1 MKKYIVAAFLT
12 ISCVSLKAQTFIDRA
27 VVEYEVRTNVKK
39 TMGNSSWAEMMKNSM
54 PDFKTAYYHLTF
66 DNNKSIYKFHHW
78 QPEAKLPDF
87 LKRGEDEN
95 IWYFDHNKGAF
106 SMQKNVVG
114 SNFHIQ
120 DSIPQIE
127 WRLTNENR
135 VIAGF
140 NCRKAVG
147 IIMDSIYVFAFYS
160 EEIMLPGGP
169 ASINGLP
176 GLVLGLTIPRLY
188 TSWIATKVMV
198 NDVNVSAIQPL
209 AAKKPMTRNALKVN
223 IRERISEWGNADDP
237 DSKFWMDQFVWGA
250 ML

>member
-1 MKKYIVAAFLT
+1 MKKFIIAAVCSITTLSS
-12 ISCVSLKAQTFIDRA
+12 ISQTFIDKA

-39 TMGNSSWAEMMKNSM
+39 TMGNSSWAEMMKNTM

-66 DNNKSIYKFHHW
+66 DNNTSIYKFHHW
-78 QPEAKLPDF
+78 QPDVKLPEF

-95 IWYFDHNKGAF
+95 IWYFDHNKGMF

-114 SNFHIQ
+114 SNFNIQ
-120 DSIPQIE
+120 DSIPSIQ
-127 WRLTNENR
+127 WKLTNENR
-135 VIAGF
+135 LIAGF

-160 EEIMLPGGP
+160 EEIMYPGGP

-198 NDVNVSAIQPL
+198 NDVPVSAIKPL
-209 AAKKPMTRNALKVN
+209 SAKKPLTRDGLKST

-237 DSKFWMDQFVWGA
+237 DSKFWMDQFVWSA

>member
-1 MKKYIVAAFLT
+1 MKRYF
-12 ISCVSLKAQTFIDRA
+12 ISACLALMAGTSGAQTFIDKA

-39 TMGNSSWAEMMKNSM
+39 TMGNSSWAEMMKNTM

-66 DNNKSIYKFHHW
+66 NDNKSIYKFSHW
-78 QPEAKLPDF
+78 QPEAKLPEF

-95 IWYFDHNKGAF
+95 IWYMDHNTGAYN
-106 SMQKNVVG
+106 MQKNVVG
-114 SNFHIQ
+114 TNFHIQ

-160 EEIMLPGGP
+160 EEIMLSGGP

-198 NDVNVSAIQPL
+198 NDVPVANIKPL
-209 AAKKPMTRNALKVN
+209 AAKKPMTRHMLKST
-223 IRERISEWGNADDP
+223 IRERISEWGNSDDP
-237 DSKFWMDQFVWGA
+237 DSKFWMDQFVWSA